1 MLITKTICNSL
12 SDSEIIA
19 KSLEDLEYFKCL
31 YERYE
36 ERLKRYVGKISN
48 FSSDEINDVL
58 QNAFINIW
66 KNINNYDDSMKLSS
80 FLYRIVHNETI
91 SQWRKSKSSADIKDK
106 YQIDEEIE
114 EIEYFDSDEK
124 DKREKIFIILDQMK
138 LKYKEVLVLKF
149 LENMDYEE
157 ISNIL
162 KIPEGTVATRINRA
176 KKAFS
181 TIVDKQNYTGI
192 LLN

>member
-12 SDSEIIA
+12 KDSEIIA

-36 ERLKRYVGKISN
+36 NRLKRYIGKIST
-48 FSSDEINDVL
+48 FDSDEINDIL

-66 KNINNYDDSMKLSS
+66 RNINNYDDSMKLSS

-91 SQWRKSKSSADIKDK
+91 SHWRKNKSSESVKEK
-106 YQIDEEIE
+106 YSINDEIE
-114 EIEYFDSDEK
+114 EVECFDKKSDNI
-124 DKREKIFIILDQMK
+124 REEIFIILDQMK

-176 KKAFS
+176 KKTFEKIA
-181 TIVDKQNYTGI
+181 DKQNIPVNY
-192 LLN
+192 